1 MYNNK
6 SLGYKLLLVHI
17 LSSIIVGILFRF
29 WKYSKSES
37 SKKSVTF
44 MSNNSLIKLSNLGE
58 ILTDAIKTSIS
69 SLLLIC
75 GFIVIFSII
84 VSMLEQTNIFDIFTN
99 LFNLLNIPPDASK
112 SILTGIIEMTNGI
125 NLSCKI
131 SSDFSVLSIMITSFL
146 LGFGGLSIMMQIY
159 SIISKE
165 SISIKPYFYGKVL
178 QGLLSSII
186 ILFFI

>member
-6 SLGYKLLLVHI
+6 SLGYKLLFIHIVSSLLVGLI
-17 LSSIIVGILFRF
+17 FRF
-29 WKYSKSES
+29 WKYSKLETQ
-37 SKKSVTF
+37 KSQNIYQ
-44 MSNNSLIKLSNLGE
+44 SNNSLIKLSNLGE
-58 ILTDAIKTSIS
+58 ILTEAIKTSIS

-84 VSMLEQTNIFDIFTN
+84 ISMLEST
-99 LFNLLNIPPDASK
+99 NLLNTFTLILNKFNIPSDASK

-125 NLSCKI
+125 NLSSKF
-131 SSDFSVLSIMITSFL
+131 FSNYSILSIMITSFL

-165 SISIKPYFYGKVL
+165 NISIKPYFYGKIL
-178 QGLLSSII
+178 QGLLSSFL
-186 ILFFI
+186 ILFII

>member
-37 SKKSVTF
+37 SNKSVTF

-69 SLLLIC
+69 SLLIIC

-99 LFNLLNIPPDASK
+99 LFSLLNIPPDASK

-125 NLSCKI
+125 NLSSKI

-165 SISIKPYFYGKVL
+165 SISIKPYFYGKAL